1 MRRLREL
8 LDDLRLR
15 LFNGIVVDRS
25 RREAAHHAGGLHPA
39 LLVVR
44 VLLIALDH

>member
-1 MRRLREL
+1 MARFKQNNLQITY
-8 LDDLRLR
+8 
-15 LFNGIVVDRS
+15 IVVDRS